1 MTEPKLVLIPS
12 AYKAGTLYSP
22 IPSNGDGDF
31 TFSRTTAATRVNKDG
46 FIEATG
52 ESLSSELV
60 TNGGF
65 YIDTD
70 WTKQNGST
78 ISGGVA
84 TIIAN
89 GAITSTAA
97 NRAVQQDNVF
107 VAGKTYEI
115 TFIARQTVGSGK
127 LQIGNGFSSLVQ
139 KDLTSEFNTY
149 SFRVVAG
156 AVNSADHIISV
167 GGLTVSDEFEV
178 KDISVKEVLIETNI
192 PRIDYSD
199 SSCPSLLLEPTR
211 SNSQVYSE
219 EFDNSLW
226 IKQRASITPND
237 AISPSGLLN
246 ADKLM
251 GTSGA
256 SSYVYDGVS
265 VVSGSVYTISV
276 FVKYIDISQFSIV
289 NFTQSGKANFNIEN
303 GTVTSNSATL
313 TEPKIEN
320 YGNGWYRFSVKFT
333 ATANA
338 SVNYGF
344 ILDNAIDK
352 SVHIW
357 GAQFE
362 LGNFST
368 SYIPTTTSAATRNQD
383 FCIGA
388 GNAALFN
395 DNEGVLYAE
404 LNLFEL
410 TSSINTYISI
420 DDGSDA
426 SFDNTIAFQYR
437 TNGSLR
443 CYFGGLATSN
453 LLFLGDGTFD
463 FTKNHKIAIRYK
475 SGEMAVYLN
484 GISQSLYGNFV
495 YTSLLG
501 LSRLS
506 FGTNN
511 TSFVFQ
517 GKCKDLRYYDTA
529 LTDAE
534 LIELTTL

>member
-1 MTEPKLVLIPS
+1 MSNIPTLALIPS
-12 AYKAGTLYSP
+12 AYKTSKVYSVL
-22 IPSNGDGDF
+22 PSNGDGDF
-31 TFSRTTAATRVNKDG
+31 TFSRATTATRVNKDG
-46 FIEATG
+46 FIETVG
-52 ESLSSELV
+52 ESISDELV

-65 YIDTD
+65 YTDTD

-320 YGNGWYRFSVKFT
+320 YGNGWYRCSVKFT

-388 GNAALFN
+388 GDATLFN
-395 DNEGVLYAE
+395 DKEGVLYVETKGFVDVPTASGYIQLSKSGE
-404 LNLFEL
+404 SGFDNSLVIQHRNNGFLRIYANGTASTDLHFNIDIDFTQHHKIAVLYKLNGYKLF
-410 TSSINTYISI
+410 I
-420 DDGSDA
+420 DGVAQSLFGTPTQTVFSGLNDL
-426 SFDNTIAFQYR
+426 SFDNRGTLGW
-437 TNGSLR
+437 NG
-443 CYFGGLATSN
+443 
-453 LLFLGDGTFD
+453 
-463 FTKNHKIAIRYK
+463 K
-475 SGEMAVYLN
+475 V
-484 GISQSLYGNFV
+484 
-495 YTSLLG
+495 
-501 LSRLS
+501 
-506 FGTNN
+506 
-511 TSFVFQ
+511 
-517 GKCKDLRYYDTA
+517 KDLRYYNTE